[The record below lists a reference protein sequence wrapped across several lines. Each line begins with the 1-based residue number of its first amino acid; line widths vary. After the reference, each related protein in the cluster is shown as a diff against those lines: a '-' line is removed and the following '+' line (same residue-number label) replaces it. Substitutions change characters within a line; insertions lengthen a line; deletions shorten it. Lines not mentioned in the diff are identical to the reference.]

1 MNPFRPTL
9 AALVFS
15 LAAVAAHASPAAEP
29 APPTRA
35 EVLADLALYQ
45 RAGLDGSEYREGFNS
60 FDSTYQARVAAYRR
74 LRSGPEFAAEVARI
88 EARGTD
94 GVATRPA
101 QVVNR

>member
-1 MNPFRPTL
+1 MNPFRPAL

-15 LAAVAAHASPAAEP
+15 LSAVSAHATAAAEP
-29 APPTRA
+29 VPPTRA

-60 FDSTYQARVAAYRR
+60 FDSSYQARVAAYRR

-88 EARGTD
+88 EARGTAAT
-94 GVATRPA
+94 ATRPA
-101 QVVNR
+101 QTVSR